1 MIHMVPFSKI
11 DDNYEGKRILR
22 TDACGNPTVA
32 VIFNGATMI
41 AVCKDCLGKMKAVA
55 NNIE

>member
-1 MIHMVPFSKI
+1 MVPFSKI

-22 TDACGNPTVA
+22 MDQCGKQSVA

-41 AVCKDCLGKMKAVA
+41 PICKDCLGNMKAVA
-55 NNIE
+55 NDIK